1 MQGGYLEVSQ
11 AEQEATSTDKPISN
25 HPKIISEK
33 GYRCVCLNARSIV
46 NKKNELN
53 IMVEDIDP
61 HIIGITESWANIDI
75 TDAELGLT
83 GYVMF
88 RKDRIGRRGG
98 GVILYVKESIQA
110 YEIKLEREADCD
122 EAVWCKIVS
131 GNSKLTI
138 GLVYRSPNINEEDNT
153 KIKNAIKEVS
163 KGECII
169 MGDFNHGH
177 IQWNSLESTG
187 IEDQQF
193 LCLIQDSFL
202 TQHVLEPTRG
212 ENVLDIVLSSQQ
224 ELVDN
229 VKIFEPLGNS
239 DHNQIHFDINVKSE
253 SKNKKTY
260 KRNFHK
266 GNYKDMRKYLAQLD
280 WNNMLM
286 DKTAIECWNILKYEI
301 ESIIDKFVP
310 FRKQGKRCRK
320 KHLSKEAI
328 RKIMLKQT
336 MWRVYR
342 RTRKEEDYAK
352 YKEALNAATTEIR
365 QSKRSYEQK
374 LACNIKTDSKSF
386 YAYVRSKQNVQ
397 DKVGPLEDSAG
408 NIISQGFLMA
418 EDLNGYFSSVFTK
431 EDISSLPVADAKFQG
446 AKSDYLGPLVVTPEL
461 VARKIKAM
469 KDNKSPGVD
478 GIPPKL
484 LMETVDQISIPLA
497 RVFNLSLKE
506 GVVPFEWKEAN
517 IIPLFKK
524 GSRNKSENY
533 RPVSLTSVICKLLER
548 LIKDHMVDF
557 LVKHKLLNSSQHGF
571 LKARSCLTNILCFLE
586 EITKWIDMG
595 SPVDIIYLDFQK
607 AFDKVPHQRLLLK
620 LKAHGIGD
628 SITDWIEQWLTDRR
642 QRVVVDGEVSN
653 WKSVLSGVPQGSV
666 LGPILFLIYINDL
679 DDSITSNVLK
689 FADDTKLF
697 RKVNTDGDKQHLQN
711 DLDRLVKW
719 SEKWQMLF
727 NFGKCKCLH
736 TGHRNLNVNYKMGAT
751 VLGTTVK
758 EKDLGVTISADM
770 KVSEQCG
777 IAASKGNQILG
788 LIRRNITYKGKKL
801 IIPLYKAIVR
811 PHLEYCIQAWRPYR
825 KKDIDTLERIQR
837 RATKMIPELRDLS
850 YEERLKECGLT
861 TLETRRLRGDQIEV
875 FKILNGYENIDR
887 NMFFSLKKDSRTR
900 GHQVKLVKDQC
911 RLDIRKHSFSQ
922 RTINEWNKLSTDC
935 VTASSVN
942 MFKNKV
948 DTYIRRAGY
957 K

>member
-1 MQGGYLEVSQ
+1 
-11 AEQEATSTDKPISN
+11 
-25 HPKIISEK
+25 
-33 GYRCVCLNARSIV
+33 
-46 NKKNELN
+46 
-53 IMVEDIDP
+53 
-61 HIIGITESWANIDI
+61 
-75 TDAELGLT
+75 
-83 GYVMF
+83 
-88 RKDRIGRRGG
+88 
-98 GVILYVKESIQA
+98 
-110 YEIKLEREADCD
+110 
-122 EAVWCKIVS
+122 
-131 GNSKLTI
+131 
-138 GLVYRSPNINEEDNT
+138 
-153 KIKNAIKEVS
+153 
-163 KGECII
+163 
-169 MGDFNHGH
+169 
-177 IQWNSLESTG
+177 
-187 IEDQQF
+187 
-193 LCLIQDSFL
+193 
-202 TQHVLEPTRG
+202 
-212 ENVLDIVLSSQQ
+212 
-224 ELVDN
+224 
-229 VKIFEPLGNS
+229 
-239 DHNQIHFDINVKSE
+239 
-253 SKNKKTY
+253 
-260 KRNFHK
+260 
-266 GNYKDMRKYLAQLD
+266 
-280 WNNMLM
+280 
-286 DKTAIECWNILKYEI
+286 
-301 ESIIDKFVP
+301 
-310 FRKQGKRCRK
+310 
-320 KHLSKEAI
+320 
-328 RKIMLKQT
+328 MLKQT

-374 LACNIKTDSKSF
+374 LACNIKNDSKSC
-386 YAYVRSKQNVQ
+386 YAYVRSKHNVQ

-461 VARKIKAM
+461 VAKKIKAM

-484 LMETVDQISIPLA
+484 LMETVEQISIPLA

-571 LKARSCLTNILCFLE
+571 LKARSCLTNMLCFLE
-586 EITKWIDMG
+586 ETTKWIDVG

-620 LKAHGIGD
+620 LKSHGIGD
-628 SITDWIEQWLTDRR
+628 SITDWIEHWLTDRR

-711 DLDRLVKW
+711 DLDRLMKW

-727 NFGKCKCLH
+727 NLGKCKCLH
-736 TGHRNLNVNYKMGAT
+736 TGHGNLDVNYKMGDT

-887 NMFFSLKKDSRTR
+887 NMFFSLRKDSRTR
-900 GHQVKLVKDQC
+900 GHEVKLVKDQC

-948 DTYIRRAGY
+948 DTYLMRAGY

>member
-1 MQGGYLEVSQ
+1 
-11 AEQEATSTDKPISN
+11 
-25 HPKIISEK
+25 
-33 GYRCVCLNARSIV
+33 
-46 NKKNELN
+46 
-53 IMVEDIDP
+53 
-61 HIIGITESWANIDI
+61 
-75 TDAELGLT
+75 
-83 GYVMF
+83 
-88 RKDRIGRRGG
+88 
-98 GVILYVKESIQA
+98 
-110 YEIKLEREADCD
+110 
-122 EAVWCKIVS
+122 
-131 GNSKLTI
+131 
-138 GLVYRSPNINEEDNT
+138 
-153 KIKNAIKEVS
+153 
-163 KGECII
+163 
-169 MGDFNHGH
+169 
-177 IQWNSLESTG
+177 
-187 IEDQQF
+187 
-193 LCLIQDSFL
+193 
-202 TQHVLEPTRG
+202 
-212 ENVLDIVLSSQQ
+212 
-224 ELVDN
+224 
-229 VKIFEPLGNS
+229 
-239 DHNQIHFDINVKSE
+239 
-253 SKNKKTY
+253 
-260 KRNFHK
+260 
-266 GNYKDMRKYLAQLD
+266 
-280 WNNMLM
+280 MLM
-286 DKTAIECWNILKYEI
+286 NKTAIECWNILKYEI

-310 FRKQGKRCRK
+310 FQKQGKRCRK

-336 MWRVYR
+336 TWRVYR
-342 RTRKEEDYAK
+342 RTRKDEDYAK

-374 LACNIKTDSKSF
+374 LACNIKNDSKSF

-446 AKSDYLGPLVVTPEL
+446 AKSDYLGPLVVIPEL
-461 VARKIKAM
+461 VAKKIKAM

-484 LMETVDQISIPLA
+484 LMETVEQISIPLA

-548 LIKDHMVDF
+548 LIKDHMVEF

-571 LKARSCLTNILCFLE
+571 LKARSCLTNMLCFLE
-586 EITKWIDMG
+586 EITKWIDVG

-736 TGHRNLNVNYKMGAT
+736 TGHRNLNVNYKMGDT

-777 IAASKGNQILG
+777 IAASKGNKILG

-900 GHQVKLVKDQC
+900 GHEVKLVKDQC

-948 DTYIRRAGY
+948 DTYLRRAGY

>member
-1 MQGGYLEVSQ
+1 MLSHLVKPSQSNFVEAVSPFPDRKSPALKSFHPWLTSSHFLSTVALVRHQGWVGDC
-11 AEQEATSTDKPISN
+11 TSP
-25 HPKIISEK
+25 
-33 GYRCVCLNARSIV
+33 G
-46 NKKNELN
+46 
-53 IMVEDIDP
+53 
-61 HIIGITESWANIDI
+61 
-75 TDAELGLT
+75 LGWC
-83 GYVMF
+83 
-88 RKDRIGRRGG
+88 
-98 GVILYVKESIQA
+98 LYVTRVGLVLVLHQGWVGACTSPGLGWCLYFTRVGLVIVAIFSFHYSSI
-110 YEIKLEREADCD
+110 IADHHKC
-122 EAVWCKIVS
+122 
-131 GNSKLTI
+131 LTI
-138 GLVYRSPNINEEDNT
+138 NTFPLATCEHHAICQHFRFVIRS
-153 KIKNAIKEVS
+153 
-163 KGECII
+163 
-169 MGDFNHGH
+169 
-177 IQWNSLESTG
+177 
-187 IEDQQF
+187 
-193 LCLIQDSFL
+193 
-202 TQHVLEPTRG
+202 
-212 ENVLDIVLSSQQ
+212 
-224 ELVDN
+224 
-229 VKIFEPLGNS
+229 
-239 DHNQIHFDINVKSE
+239 
-253 SKNKKTY
+253 
-260 KRNFHK
+260 
-266 GNYKDMRKYLAQLD
+266 
-280 WNNMLM
+280 
-286 DKTAIECWNILKYEI
+286 
-301 ESIIDKFVP
+301 
-310 FRKQGKRCRK
+310 
-320 KHLSKEAI
+320 
-328 RKIMLKQT
+328 
-336 MWRVYR
+336 
-342 RTRKEEDYAK
+342 
-352 YKEALNAATTEIR
+352 
-365 QSKRSYEQK
+365 K
-374 LACNIKTDSKSF
+374 LACNIKNDSKSF

-461 VARKIKAM
+461 VAKKIKAM

-484 LMETVDQISIPLA
+484 LMETVEQISIPLA

-571 LKARSCLTNILCFLE
+571 LKARSCLTNMLCFLE
-586 EITKWIDMG
+586 EITKWIDVG

-642 QRVVVDGEVSN
+642 QRVVVDGEVST

-679 DDSITSNVLK
+679 DDRITSNVLK

-736 TGHRNLNVNYKMGAT
+736 TGHGNLNVNYKMGDT

-770 KVSEQCG
+770 KVSEQYG
-777 IAASKGNQILG
+777 IAASKGNQFLG

-850 YEERLKECGLT
+850 YEEHLKECGLT

-900 GHQVKLVKDQC
+900 GHEVKLVKDQC

-948 DTYIRRAGY
+948 DTYLRRAGY

>member
-1 MQGGYLEVSQ
+1 
-11 AEQEATSTDKPISN
+11 
-25 HPKIISEK
+25 
-33 GYRCVCLNARSIV
+33 
-46 NKKNELN
+46 
-53 IMVEDIDP
+53 
-61 HIIGITESWANIDI
+61 
-75 TDAELGLT
+75 
-83 GYVMF
+83 
-88 RKDRIGRRGG
+88 
-98 GVILYVKESIQA
+98 
-110 YEIKLEREADCD
+110 
-122 EAVWCKIVS
+122 
-131 GNSKLTI
+131 
-138 GLVYRSPNINEEDNT
+138 
-153 KIKNAIKEVS
+153 
-163 KGECII
+163 
-169 MGDFNHGH
+169 
-177 IQWNSLESTG
+177 
-187 IEDQQF
+187 
-193 LCLIQDSFL
+193 
-202 TQHVLEPTRG
+202 
-212 ENVLDIVLSSQQ
+212 
-224 ELVDN
+224 
-229 VKIFEPLGNS
+229 
-239 DHNQIHFDINVKSE
+239 
-253 SKNKKTY
+253 
-260 KRNFHK
+260 
-266 GNYKDMRKYLAQLD
+266 
-280 WNNMLM
+280 
-286 DKTAIECWNILKYEI
+286 
-301 ESIIDKFVP
+301 
-310 FRKQGKRCRK
+310 
-320 KHLSKEAI
+320 
-328 RKIMLKQT
+328 MLKQT

-374 LACNIKTDSKSF
+374 LACNIKNDSKSF

-446 AKSDYLGPLVVTPEL
+446 AKSEYLGPLVVTPEL
-461 VARKIKAM
+461 VAKKIRAM

-571 LKARSCLTNILCFLE
+571 LKARSCLTNMLCFLE
-586 EITKWIDMG
+586 EITKWIDVG

-736 TGHRNLNVNYKMGAT
+736 TGHGNLNVNYKMGDT

-875 FKILNGYENIDR
+875 FKILNGYEIIDR

-900 GHQVKLVKDQC
+900 GHEVKLVKDQC

-948 DTYIRRAGY
+948 DTYLRRAGY

>member
-1 MQGGYLEVSQ
+1 MQTAVKGHKAFNLWQLQQLGG
-11 AEQEATSTDKPISN
+11 
-25 HPKIISEK
+25 
-33 GYRCVCLNARSIV
+33 
-46 NKKNELN
+46 
-53 IMVEDIDP
+53 
-61 HIIGITESWANIDI
+61 
-75 TDAELGLT
+75 
-83 GYVMF
+83 F
-88 RKDRIGRRGG
+88 R
-98 GVILYVKESIQA
+98 
-110 YEIKLEREADCD
+110 
-122 EAVWCKIVS
+122 
-131 GNSKLTI
+131 
-138 GLVYRSPNINEEDNT
+138 
-153 KIKNAIKEVS
+153 
-163 KGECII
+163 
-169 MGDFNHGH
+169 
-177 IQWNSLESTG
+177 
-187 IEDQQF
+187 
-193 LCLIQDSFL
+193 
-202 TQHVLEPTRG
+202 
-212 ENVLDIVLSSQQ
+212 
-224 ELVDN
+224 
-229 VKIFEPLGNS
+229 
-239 DHNQIHFDINVKSE
+239 
-253 SKNKKTY
+253 
-260 KRNFHK
+260 
-266 GNYKDMRKYLAQLD
+266 
-280 WNNMLM
+280 
-286 DKTAIECWNILKYEI
+286 
-301 ESIIDKFVP
+301 P

-374 LACNIKTDSKSF
+374 LACNIKNDSKSF

-446 AKSDYLGPLVVTPEL
+446 AKSEYLGPLVVTPEL
-461 VARKIKAM
+461 VAKKIRAM

-571 LKARSCLTNILCFLE
+571 LKARSCLTNMLCFLE
-586 EITKWIDMG
+586 EITKWIDVG

-736 TGHRNLNVNYKMGAT
+736 TGHGNLNVNYKMGDT

-875 FKILNGYENIDR
+875 FKILNGYEIIDR

-900 GHQVKLVKDQC
+900 GHEVKLVKDQC

-948 DTYIRRAGY
+948 DTYLRRAGY

>member
-1 MQGGYLEVSQ
+1 
-11 AEQEATSTDKPISN
+11 
-25 HPKIISEK
+25 
-33 GYRCVCLNARSIV
+33 
-46 NKKNELN
+46 
-53 IMVEDIDP
+53 
-61 HIIGITESWANIDI
+61 
-75 TDAELGLT
+75 
-83 GYVMF
+83 
-88 RKDRIGRRGG
+88 
-98 GVILYVKESIQA
+98 
-110 YEIKLEREADCD
+110 
-122 EAVWCKIVS
+122 
-131 GNSKLTI
+131 
-138 GLVYRSPNINEEDNT
+138 
-153 KIKNAIKEVS
+153 
-163 KGECII
+163 
-169 MGDFNHGH
+169 
-177 IQWNSLESTG
+177 
-187 IEDQQF
+187 
-193 LCLIQDSFL
+193 
-202 TQHVLEPTRG
+202 
-212 ENVLDIVLSSQQ
+212 
-224 ELVDN
+224 
-229 VKIFEPLGNS
+229 
-239 DHNQIHFDINVKSE
+239 
-253 SKNKKTY
+253 
-260 KRNFHK
+260 
-266 GNYKDMRKYLAQLD
+266 
-280 WNNMLM
+280 
-286 DKTAIECWNILKYEI
+286 
-301 ESIIDKFVP
+301 
-310 FRKQGKRCRK
+310 
-320 KHLSKEAI
+320 
-328 RKIMLKQT
+328 MLKQT

-342 RTRKEEDYAK
+342 RTRKDEDYAK

-374 LACNIKTDSKSF
+374 LACNIKNDSKSF

-461 VARKIKAM
+461 VAKKIKAM

-484 LMETVDQISIPLA
+484 LMETVEQISIPLA

-517 IIPLFKK
+517 IIPLFKT

-571 LKARSCLTNILCFLE
+571 LKARSCLTNMLCFLE
-586 EITKWIDMG
+586 EITKWIDVG

-736 TGHRNLNVNYKMGAT
+736 TGHGNLNVNYKMGDT

-837 RATKMIPELRDLS
+837 RSTKMIPELRDLS

-887 NMFFSLKKDSRTR
+887 NMFFSLNKDSRTR
-900 GHQVKLVKDQC
+900 GHEVKLVKDQC

-922 RTINEWNKLSTDC
+922 RTTNEWNKLSTDC

-948 DTYIRRAGY
+948 DTYLRRAGY